1 MALLTSLL
9 TLLLIPLHFAPPAPV
24 SLGPHRHHHRFVVV
38 FPGHSG
44 PSFIGSAPPDRPSR
58 RRIGYPHHLHSVVA
72 IITSP
77 GWTLQ
82 SSPPKIDPTVIW
94 AGILA
99 SISLSDRS
107 SWSACPGARA
117 PIETLQPSI
126 DFIKTIYPNLQYLI
140 TVCTGASLAARAGVL
155 DRRRATTNKRAWTFV
170 TAFGPDVEWVSPARF
185 VVDGNIWS
193 SSGVSALLF
202 FLSPSSLGLMDFKT
216 NPHSTADDGT
226 KTNQVTAGLDLIW
239 AWIEEVYGAD
249 LAYEI
254 SGMTEY
260 EPHPPTYDPF
270 AERFNVPPSP

>member
-1 MALLTSLL
+1 MPSYGQLT
-9 TLLLIPLHFAPPAPV
+9 TLAASASPSATLPLNFAAVLFPAFEPLDV
-24 SLGPHRHHHRFVVV
+24 LGPLDPLQIVSNHHQMNLHLLS
-38 FPGHSG
+38 HSMD
-44 PSFIGSAPPDRPSR
+44 PVTSATQMNPFN
-58 RRIGYPHHLHSVVA
+58 
-72 IITSP
+72 
-77 GWTLQ
+77 
-82 SSPPKIDPTVIW
+82 SSWPLTINPTMTFDD
-94 AGILA
+94 ALA
-99 SISLSDRS
+99 SNLDIDVLLVPGG
-107 SWSACPGARA
+107 PGARA